1 MTLTS
6 ADKGAVLLLG
16 GTGYIGRH
24 LALKLARQGYQVFVT
39 YSSPSI
45 PAAIG
50 GGCEGVSRRGG
61 ISAVQYGVGAYPSAL
76 LQAVPIKDLKA
87 CINLIGNS
95 TADLAGLKK
104 SNVDTA
110 EAVALLFEQ
119 IKAVQPGCV
128 TYHFS
133 SIATVKKS
141 DRSHYAETK
150 TEGEHIIRS
159 KSACNYVVYH
169 SIVDSNAEKIAE
181 DLSKMAPIF
190 RRSALLMDRV
200 ELTTVGIDFLTDAMV
215 NHIAV
220 ADRKAQATDFVV
232 LEKEITLRNFMD
244 MIVGPALISQ
254 DDPISLDDIAT
265 VVLATGL
272 PESVLK
278 RFENFIKMAGIEDKE
293 KRNSENHY
301 FYFGRISTIR
311 DYDLS
316 ALFSGNIQALY
327 KSPNRDFIIPAL

>member
-1 MTLTS
+1 MTLTL

-24 LALKLARQGYQVFVT
+24 LVLKLAQQDYQVFVT
-39 YSSPSI
+39 CNSPSSL
-45 PAAIG
+45 AAIG
-50 GGCEGVSRRGG
+50 RFWEGVPRRGG
-61 ISAVQYGVGAYPSAL
+61 ISAVECGAGAYPSAL
-76 LQAVPIKDLKA
+76 LQAVPSKDLKV

-104 SNVDTA
+104 SNVYTA

-119 IKAVQPGCV
+119 IKAVQPSCI

-133 SIATVKKS
+133 SIAAVKKS

-169 SIVDSNAEKIAE
+169 SIVDSNVKKIVE
-181 DLSKMAPIF
+181 DLSKLAPIF
-190 RRSALLMDRV
+190 RRSAQLMDRV
-200 ELTTVGIDFLTDAMV
+200 ELTTVGIDFLTNAMV

-220 ADRKAQATDFVV
+220 ANGKAQATDFVI

-244 MIVGPALISQ
+244 MIVGSAPISQ
-254 DDPISLDDIAT
+254 DDPISLDEIAT
-265 VVLATGL
+265 VVSATGL
-272 PESVLK
+272 PDSTVK
-278 RFENFIKMAGIEDKE
+278 RFENFIKMAGIEDRE
-293 KRNSENHY
+293 KRNAENHY

-311 DYDLS
+311 DYDLA
-316 ALFSGNIQALY
+316 ALFSGNMQALY